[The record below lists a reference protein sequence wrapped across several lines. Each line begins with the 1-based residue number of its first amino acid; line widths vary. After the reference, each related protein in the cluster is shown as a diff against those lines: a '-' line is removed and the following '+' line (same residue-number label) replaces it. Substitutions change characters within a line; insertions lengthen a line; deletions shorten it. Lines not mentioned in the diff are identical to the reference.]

1 MITSAHATNRH
12 KYDYT
17 HAHTHIYIYNCV
29 CVCARVRACVCVE
42 STDAHAFHTQPKST
56 CIEICDR
63 MTFLLNCNILPL
75 F

>member
-17 HAHTHIYIYNCV
+17 HARTCV
-29 CVCARVRACVCVE
+29 CVCVCVRACVRACVCVE